1 MGPCPFC
8 GKGVERDILVNGG
21 RCPHCLIEIPGEEAA
36 TNPGEGALAQQAA
49 ESRAARPRWPLAL
62 GLVALLAAAAGG
74 AWWALQPPPEAAE
87 ALASGAEVYKKV
99 GSEGLLKLNLDDDGP
114 EAAQPVAAAK
124 PGRRPATPQPRA
136 GTPAP
141 VEDGPDAPP
150 PIRETTD
157 AAPQTAAVVP
167 SAGRGGSTA
176 SLADPLAVLG
186 GPADRG
192 PKAQE
197 ACGEAIRPALKAG
210 MDTLARRLNAQ
221 CTGWEGNMHTVFVIT
236 REGKVADLQYTVSG
250 PDSAEFIGC
259 FEKVVRGY
267 TFGRFC
273 EDVEPEKTFR
283 FGA

>member
-62 GLVALLAAAAGG
+62 GFAALLAAGAGG
-74 AWWALQPPPEAAE
+74 GWWALQAPLEAGE

-99 GSEGLLKLNLDDDGP
+99 GSEGLLKLNLDEDEP
-114 EAAQPVAAAK
+114 VAAAQPVAKAE
-124 PGRRPATPQPRA
+124 RRPARGQPRDA
-136 GTPAP
+136 AP
-141 VEDGPDAPP
+141 EPVDDGPDAPP
-150 PIRETTD
+150 PIQDTPD
-157 AAPQTAAVVP
+157 AQPQTAAVVP
-167 SAGRGGSTA
+167 SAGRSAPTA
-176 SLADPLAVLG
+176 SLADPFAGLG
-186 GPADRG
+186 GPADKG

-210 MDTLARRLNAQ
+210 MDTLARRLTAQ

-250 PDSAEFIGC
+250 PDSAEFVGC
-259 FEKVVRGY
+259 FEKVVRGF